1 MKKWILAAFAV
12 LLAWNAILTYK
23 LFSETPHRD
32 ESGDVTENVVIDYST
47 DLSEMADDVR
57 SSIVTVSTTVSGLKH
72 TCSGILYA
80 RDEEAVYVFTSDQIM
95 FEGGDLTVTF
105 DSSASAEA
113 QIVAS
118 DSESAVA
125 LLRVTPSFD
134 VTVMRQAAS
143 EVIRQGEYAAVMGG
157 RSPITN
163 AAPVSFGVISKPGQR
178 RLLAGSSWFSDII
191 EIDTAVTS
199 EMLGGPLMNVGGQL
213 VGMCVSRSVSGDR
226 MAYALSIGEMR
237 LLFDEFMENGKA
249 ERGTLGI
256 TVRAIADMLPY
267 EKSERDIRLDVLS
280 GVLVTYVGENTPAEE
295 VLYPGDILLSIDGE
309 EVADE
314 KAFRTSLYQ
323 HKPGDTAVLQIL
335 REGEAMEVSVELQ

>member
-23 LFSETPHRD
+23 LFSETPRRD
-32 ESGDVTENVVIDYST
+32 DSGDVTENVVVDYST

-80 RDEEAVYVFTSDQIM
+80 KDEEAVYVFTSDQII
-95 FEGGDLTVTF
+95 FEGADLTVTF

-113 QIVAS
+113 EIVAS
-118 DSESAVA
+118 DSESAAA
-125 LLRVTPSFD
+125 LLKVTPPFE
-134 VTVMRQAAS
+134 VTVMRQASS
-143 EVIRQGEYAAVMGG
+143 EVLRQGEYAAAMGG

-178 RLLAGSSWFSDII
+178 RLLAGSPWFSDII
-191 EIDTAVTS
+191 EIDTAVTA

-213 VGMCVSRSVSGDR
+213 VGMCVSRSASGDR
-226 MAYALSIGEMR
+226 MAYALSVSEMS

-249 ERGTLGI
+249 VRGALGI
-256 TVRAIADMLPY
+256 TVRSIGDMLAY
-267 EKSERDIRLDVLS
+267 EKSERDIRLDVMS
-280 GVLVTYVGENTPAEE
+280 GVLVTYVGENTAAEE
-295 VLYPGDILLSIDGE
+295 ALYPGDILMSIDGKE
-309 EVADE
+309 IADE
-314 KAFRTSLYQ
+314 KSFRASLYL
-323 HKPGDTAVLQIL
+323 HEPGDTAVLQVL
-335 REGEAMEVSVELQ
+335 REGETVEVSVELQ